1 MNESLGSEPWILG
14 FKKVLKDQFHISG
27 IEAKLSAFI
36 ECNLLSGMPDDKQD
50 ALYIYNALSEVT
62 RRCGHTYV
70 LLRELKKQKYYDKPY
85 ARQSHYV
92 KQWERALAYLKEIQV
107 IGTEGDIYDDDR
119 CHVFLTHLRD
129 YEKKIASNLST
140 MIMNQESWIGP
151 IDVKE
156 EVSTYSTL
164 CIYQWIPVPC

>member
-27 IEAKLSAFI
+27 IEAKLSGFI

-70 LLRELKKQKYYDKPY
+70 LLRELKQQKYYDKPY

-92 KQWERALAYLKEIQV
+92 KQWGRALAYLKEIQV
-107 IGTEGDIYDDDR
+107 IGTEGDIYDDR

-156 EVSTYSTL
+156 EVSTFSTL

>member
-1 MNESLGSEPWILG
+1 MDESLGSEPWILG
-14 FKKVLKDQFHISG
+14 FKKVLKDQFRISG
-27 IEAKLSAFI
+27 IEAKLSGFI
-36 ECNLLSGMPDDKQD
+36 DCDLLSRMPDDKQD

-70 LLRELKKQKYYDKPY
+70 LLGGLKQQKYYDKPY
-85 ARQSHYV
+85 ARQSHHV

-107 IGTEGDIYDDDR
+107 IGTEGDIYDDR

-129 YEKKIASNLST
+129 YEKKIASSLSR
-140 MIMNQESWIGP
+140 MIMKQESWIGP

-156 EVSTYSTL
+156 EVSTNSTL
-164 CIYQWIPVPC
+164 SIYQWIPVPC